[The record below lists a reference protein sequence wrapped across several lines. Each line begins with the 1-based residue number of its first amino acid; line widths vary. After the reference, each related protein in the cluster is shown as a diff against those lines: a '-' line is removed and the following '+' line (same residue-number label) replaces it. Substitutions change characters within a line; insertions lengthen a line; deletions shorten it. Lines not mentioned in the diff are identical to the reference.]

1 MTRTG
6 YPTRRGYTLVELL
19 VVMSLMILLAALAV
33 GVSYSGMVGSQKV
46 ISGADR
52 ASGWLLI
59 AKQRALRDGA
69 PRGVRFFLSAATAPA
84 TGFVSTEAQYIE
96 QPDVWVPNPAQEGNP
111 GGARIVF
118 VYQYNN
124 VPSGTSQGNAL
135 RSLDLYYITGTPS
148 TPTSPVPNDITEFTN
163 RVFVGDSL
171 ILPEFGASFLVTG
184 ITVPTTPLTVGAA
197 LGQNPNTFVIPTANC
212 RKITLTTSPS
222 ATTLSTLLL
231 TMPNLGAAGTP
242 DPTTISP
249 PLSQP
254 PIGTPITM
262 VTYKFAFQGAPQL
275 LLGEPVLQLSS
286 GVAIDYRVGTTAA
299 ALGQPVDANGYRT
312 WDTAP
317 TTTGPYNPP
326 TTIGVTPVPATVDP
340 SGPYFDIVFA
350 PSGQVLNNA
359 NSLICLWVRD
369 PEKVSHPRQNSTA
382 NCDPRAVFDDAGEQ
396 ALVVVS
402 VKSGLINTQPVNP
415 PPAAPTVGHDPYIF
429 ARDGLSSGL

>member
-6 YPTRRGYTLVELL
+6 YHPRRGYTLVELL

-69 PRGVRFFLSAATAPA
+69 PRGVRFFLNAATAPA

-124 VPSGTSQGNAL
+124 VPISNNPKLGNAL
-135 RSLDLYYITGTPS
+135 QTAEVYYV
-148 TPTSPVPNDITEFTN
+148 SPNASDITEFDN
-163 RVFVGDSL
+163 RVFSGDSL
-171 ILPEFGASFLVTG
+171 ILPEFGASFR
-184 ITVPTTPLTVGAA
+184 ITAAPTTPTTALTLGLP
-197 LGQNPNTFVIPTANC
+197 LGQSPNTVWFPDASSAANSIAKC
-212 RKITLTTSPS
+212 RKLTLT
-222 ATTLSTLLL
+222 
-231 TMPNLGAAGTP
+231 PNSLPDLGAAGTP
-242 DPTTISP
+242 TPSTILPAITPT
-249 PLSQP
+249 

-262 VTYKFAFQGAPQL
+262 FTYKFGFQGAPQL

-286 GVAIDYRVGTTAA
+286 GVAIDYRFGTTAA
-299 ALGQPVDANGYRT
+299 PFTPALMDAGGYRT
-312 WDTAP
+312 WSSPANAMVNP
-317 TTTGPYNPP
+317 LPYNPP
-326 TTIGVTPVPATVDP
+326 TTIGVAPTMDA
-340 SGPYFDIVFA
+340 SGTYFDIVFA

-359 NSLICLWVRD
+359 SSMICLWVRD
-369 PEKVSHPRQNSTA
+369 PEKVPHPRQNSTA
-382 NCDPRAVFDDAGEQ
+382 DCDPRIVFDNAGEQ

-415 PPAAPTVGHDPYIF
+415 PPAAPTVGYDPYIF